1 VSKKNNFTDLFL
13 EEMVVL
19 LPRLWRFALAQT
31 RQRGLAEDLV
41 QQTCQRALEKRTQF
55 QPGTRQDYWMFA
67 IMSSLWKN
75 YLRGEKL
82 RRGLGR
88 VEASEL
94 WDDGQVADIDD
105 ALLHSQLLRAV
116 LELPGWQR
124 EVVTLVYIEG
134 LSYRQASET
143 LAIPLGT
150 IMSRLAAAKTA
161 LAAKLNTPWEETQ
174 IERSYHGKRL

>member
-1 VSKKNNFTDLFL
+1 
-13 EEMVVL
+13 MAL

-41 QQTCQRALEKRTQF
+41 QQTCQRALEKRGQF
-55 QPGTRQDYWMFA
+55 TPGTRQDHWMFA

-75 YLRGEKL
+75 TLRGEKL

-88 VEASEL
+88 VEASDL
-94 WDDGQVADIDD
+94 CDDGRISEIDE

-116 LELPGWQR
+116 LELPEWQR
-124 EVVTLVYIEG
+124 EAVMLVYVEE

-143 LAIPLGT
+143 LAIPIGT
-150 IMSRLAAAKTA
+150 VMSRLASAKTA
-161 LAAKLNTPWEETQ
+161 LAAKFSAPGDDA
-174 IERSYHGKRL
+174 RKDRFYHGKRL